1 MSLKQDIDY
10 SLWCDFIERDFLE
23 DEFVDLIESGLIH
36 GATSN
41 PAIFQ
46 NSFKNSSAY
55 QEDIELLKGNEAKTI
70 YEKLAIKDIKLAANK
85 LSNLYNIDDNDGFVS
100 IEVDPMLCDDA
111 FGTIEEG
118 SRLHSKIEA
127 KNVMIKVPATP
138 NGYEAMREL
147 IGAGISVN
155 ATLIFSP
162 TQAIECAK
170 AFEEGIKV
178 AQKNSN
184 LNKNM
189 NNNPKAV
196 ISVFVSRFDRKCD
209 EIFASK
215 ELEKARLGII
225 NAIKCYHEIEK
236 FNNPN
241 IRTLFASTGVKGEE
255 LKPSYYIDEL
265 IFPHSVNTAPLATI
279 KAWQKDGSKVPTQ
292 MISLE
297 ECNSYFELLAS
308 KDIDMDKIYDELLN
322 EGLETFKD
330 SFKDLGEFLSC

>member
-10 SLWCDFIERDFLE
+10 SIWCDFIERDFIE
-23 DEFVDLIESGLIH
+23 NEFVNLIQDGIIY

-46 NSFKNSSAY
+46 NSFKSSSAY
-55 QEDIELLKGNEAKTI
+55 KEDIELLKGNDAKSI
-70 YEKLAIKDIKLAANK
+70 YEKLAIKDIKLASKK
-85 LSNLYNIDDNDGFVS
+85 LMPLYEKDQNDGFVS

-118 SRLHSKIEA
+118 SRLHSKIDA
-127 KNVMIKVPATP
+127 KNVMIKVPATK

-162 TQAIECAK
+162 NQAISCAK
-170 AFEEGIKV
+170 AFDEGMKV
-178 AQKNSN
+178 AQKNS
-184 LNKNM
+184 KIDQT
-189 NNNPKAV
+189 PKAV

-209 EIFASK
+209 ELLAQNGF
-215 ELEKARLGII
+215 EKAKLGII
-225 NAIKCYHEIEK
+225 NATKCYHEIEK
-236 FNNPN
+236 FNNSN
-241 IRTLFASTGVKGEE
+241 IRTLFASTGVKGDE

-265 IFPHSVNTAPLATI
+265 IFPHSVNTAPLDTI
-279 KAWQKDGSKVPTQ
+279 KAWQKEGSKTESKI
-292 MISLE
+292 ISE
-297 ECNSYFELLAS
+297 DECDSYFEKLKS
-308 KDIDMDKIYDELLN
+308 SNIDIDKIYQELLS
-322 EGLETFKD
+322 EGLDAFKV